1 MEEQQLTRKERRE
14 LKRQEKMRKRK
25 GEKKSRMVQTIALWS
40 FIIIAGGLTIFGI
53 SKLISQ
59 TPDDNNLT
67 ASVLMA
73 ITDTDW
79 VKGNKQSNITLIEYS
94 DFQCPACRGYYPIL
108 KQLSQDFG
116 DDINFVYRHFPL
128 KQLHPKAES
137 AARAAETAGLQNK
150 FWEMHDMI
158 FENQEI
164 WSNKRNVKEIFIS
177 YATTLN
183 LNIEQ
188 FKNDLDSKDIKERV
202 DDDYQGGVKL
212 NIRSVPSFFLEGKKL
227 TNPRTYE
234 EFKNLIEGAIAENKI

>member
-1 MEEQQLTRKERRE
+1 MEQQQLTRKERRE
-14 LKRQEKMRKRK
+14 LKRQEKIRKR
-25 GEKKSRMVQTIALWS
+25 EEQKKSRMVQTIALWS

-67 ASVLMA
+67 ASVLTA

-94 DFQCPACRGYYPIL
+94 DFQCPACGGYYPIL

-128 KQLHPKAES
+128 KQLHPNAEL
-137 AARAAETAGLQNK
+137 AARAAEAAGLQNK

-177 YATTLN
+177 YATTLS
-183 LNIEQ
+183 LDTEQ
-188 FKNDLDSKDIKERV
+188 FKNDLDSKDTKERV
-202 DDDYQGGVKL
+202 NDDYQSGTKL
-212 NIRSVPSFFLEGKKL
+212 SIRSVPAFFLEGKKL

-234 EFKNLIEGAIAENKI
+234 EFKNLIEGAIAKK